1 MGVFRVTWPLFAVLR
16 LWSTLPAVGLFH
28 LLALWSGTHYQ
39 ISSGPGNQYRLFHC
53 VLKTYFLLDTTPSS
67 ALGVFNDCDCASVT
81 RGRELADGR
90 GNTHTPD
97 YSLGV
102 TFIKF
107 LVQADSNDY
116 AQHGATTGFWSL
128 VCSRSSQYV
137 NSFHFHVSHTNCP
150 LPQDCCRWWC
160 RRAREGQSPHRSPSV
175 CERPNVRLCTRWTL
189 GGPALFACSCRLRGS
204 SRWIWNSLI

>member
-1 MGVFRVTWPLFAVLR
+1 MHVTTSEWACSGSRELYSQYCVYGQHFQPLGFFSCWPC
-16 LWSTLPAVGLFH
+16 GLELTTRFH
-28 LLALWSGTHYQ
+28 LAPA
-39 ISSGPGNQYRLFHC
+39 ISTDCFTVFSKPI
-53 VLKTYFLLDTTPSS
+53 FLLDTTPSS

-81 RGRELADGR
+81 RGRKLADGR
-90 GNTHTPD
+90 GNTHMLD

-116 AQHGATTGFWSL
+116 AQHGATMGFWSL

-150 LPQDCCRWWC
+150 LPQDCCRW
-160 RRAREGQSPHRSPSV
+160 
-175 CERPNVRLCTRWTL
+175 
-189 GGPALFACSCRLRGS
+189 
-204 SRWIWNSLI
+204 